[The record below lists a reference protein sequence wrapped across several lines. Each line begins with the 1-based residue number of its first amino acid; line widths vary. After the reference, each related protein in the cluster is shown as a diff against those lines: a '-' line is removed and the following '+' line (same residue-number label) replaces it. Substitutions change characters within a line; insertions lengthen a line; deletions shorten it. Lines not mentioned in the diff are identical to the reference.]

1 MKRKLDLNYDNY
13 QQAYPNSINPTFLPN
28 IHIPGNNSSRNIPTE
43 HLTTTLFKTFNLNLE
58 GNVPSVKQFY

>member
-1 MKRKLDLNYDNY
+1 MTITNKRISTQN
-13 QQAYPNSINPTFLPN
+13 NPTFLPN

-43 HLTTTLFKTFNLNLE
+43 HPTTTLFKTFNFNLQ